1 MTTPSKELDQRLV
14 AQHKVVL
21 AAPKGHPLTRQTR
34 LRLSDL
40 NDVPFV
46 CFPRRT
52 NPAAYDRLMQACFR
66 GGLKSPRIVQEADD
80 HATILSLVSCRLGVA
95 LVSDS
100 ARWQCP
106 AGVALLPIEDLKVL
120 IPISLIW
127 RRDNR
132 TPLLQRFLDIL

>member
-1 MTTPSKELDQRLV
+1 
-14 AQHKVVL
+14 
-21 AAPKGHPLTRQTR
+21 
-34 LRLSDL
+34 
-40 NDVPFV
+40 
-46 CFPRRT
+46 
-52 NPAAYDRLMQACFR
+52 
-66 GGLKSPRIVQEADD
+66 
-80 HATILSLVSCRLGVA
+80 